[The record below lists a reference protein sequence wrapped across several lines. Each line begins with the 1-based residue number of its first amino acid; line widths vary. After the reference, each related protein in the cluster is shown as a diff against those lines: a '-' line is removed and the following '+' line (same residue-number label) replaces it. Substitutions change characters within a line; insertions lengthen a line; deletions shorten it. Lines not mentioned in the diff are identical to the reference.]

1 MYVQRRLKM
10 ATHTRGN
17 VVKISILC
25 LAAYLSF
32 GENQF
37 SVL

>member
-17 VVKISILC
+17 VVKKSILC
-25 LAAYLSF
+25 LAGCLSF